1 MALASSAQVANIA
14 APARARRPAAATSSS
29 LTRSLPS
36 VFKRGEISEFAGL
49 KSTSSCITYGRH
61 VRENNLSLFDAVA
74 SQVVA
79 KAGNTGA
86 VRGET
91 VAKMK
96 VAINGF
102 GRIGRNFMR
111 CWHGHKR
118 SPLEIVA
125 INDTTGVEN
134 AAHLLKYDSIMGKF
148 EADVEGV
155 FKATDANG
163 HRSMSVG
170 GKQIFV
176 LSERD
181 PSLLPWKDL
190 GVDLVIEATGK
201 FTERTQAEKH
211 IAAGA
216 KKVIITAPGKGD
228 DIPTYVVGI
237 NDSEYSHDAHDI
249 ISNGSGTIN
258 CLAPLIQTLDKEFG
272 GIVKGTVAATLSY
285 TSDQSLLDAIH
296 CDKRRSRAAALNIV
310 PTNIDMSIN
319 SLSRVLPSTLN
330 LKDKFNGI
338 AMRVPTPN
346 VSVVDLVVNVGNKG
360 FTVDDVRKAF
370 KKAASDGPL
379 HGILGVCED
388 HLVSMDFRGSNASA
402 IVDTTLTMVV
412 GEDMIKVVAWFDNEW
427 AYSQRVVEFAHT
439 VHAKHAVATGE
450 VLSLVD
456 EQICTVDTEHIEC
469 KIHDV

>member
-1 MALASSAQVANIA
+1 MALASSAQAANIA
-14 APARARRPAAATSSS
+14 AAAPAHRPAVARSSS
-29 LTRSLPS
+29 LSRSLPS
-36 VFKRGEISEFAGL
+36 VFKRAEISEFAGL
-49 KSTSSCITYGRH
+49 KTTSGCITYGRQA
-61 VRENNLSLFDAVA
+61 RENNLSLFDAVA
-74 SQVVA
+74 SQLVA
-79 KAGNTGA
+79 KAGNSGA

-111 CWHGHKR
+111 SWHGNKR
-118 SPLEIVA
+118 SSLEVVA

-134 AAHLLKYDSIMGKF
+134 AAHLLKYDSILGRF
-148 EADVEGV
+148 DADVDGV
-155 FKATDANG
+155 FKGGVNG
-163 HRSMSVG
+163 YRSMTVG

-201 FTERTQAEKH
+201 FTERTQAQKH
-211 IAAGA
+211 IDAGA
-216 KKVIITAPGKGD
+216 KKVIITASGKGE
-228 DIPTYVVGI
+228 DIPTYVVGV
-237 NDSEYSHDAHDI
+237 NDSNYSHDDSNNI
-249 ISNGSGTIN
+249 FSNGSGTIN

-272 GIVKGTVAATLSY
+272 GIVKGTVSATLSY
-285 TSDQSLLDAIH
+285 TNDQSLLDAIH
-296 CDKRRSRAAALNIV
+296 CDRRRARAAALNIV
-310 PTNIDMSIN
+310 PTSIDISIN
-319 SLSRVLPSTLN
+319 TLSRVLPSTVN
-330 LKDKFNGI
+330 LKGKFNGI

-360 FTVDDVRKAF
+360 FTVDDVKKAF

-379 HGILGVCED
+379 HGILAVCDE
-388 HLVSMDFRGSNASA
+388 HLVSTDFLGSHASA
-402 IVDTTLTMVV
+402 IVDNTLTMVM

-439 VHAKHAVATGE
+439 VHAKYAAAHGE
-450 VLSLVD
+450 VLIREE
-456 EQICTVDTEHIEC
+456 EQMCRVDTEHIEC